1 MDLTISGV
9 NVLSSCDQSRC
20 GYRFGYSRIHA
31 NFMFCSGQWG
41 TMSQISV
48 IFGMPLM
55 ILMVTEGPNRE
66 RNSDEQELLQELVS
80 GLPPHSDNK
89 AVALLLMYMGNHMET
104 ADEDFGTIPERWVMR
119 LFFMLLSHACP
130 SRSLQLTR
138 NLNQIPFSGGICC
151 CLP

>member
-1 MDLTISGV
+1 
-9 NVLSSCDQSRC
+9 
-20 GYRFGYSRIHA
+20 
-31 NFMFCSGQWG
+31 
-41 TMSQISV
+41 MSQISV

-80 GLPPHSDNK
+80 TLPPDSDNK
-89 AVALLLMYMGNHMET
+89 AATLLLMYTGNHMET

-119 LFFMLLSHACP
+119 FFFMLLPYASSSCFFLMLVSQGP
-130 SRSLQLTR
+130 LQLTR
-138 NLNQIPFSGGICC
+138 NLNQIPFSVGICC